1 MMLKNIKLENIIK
14 EEVPEELRKLLELKL
29 RSLILRKKAWQLRGE
44 ISRESKHIGIAEIRM
59 IENIMRMYRYLS
71 IHGKT
76 IVQNKIQLLNVE
88 EKEAKITGKLYDKL
102 DILRNTELY
111 EKWIKYREMLEKTL
125 KLG

>member
-1 MMLKNIKLENIIK
+1 MLKNIKLENIIK